1 LGSTVLTL
9 TAFISSIVI
18 GPYLLLGNGDEAR
31 GMHNHSSEFISN
43 TKKMDSLC
51 RMWLFLS
58 HPSQRK
64 SAVLNPE
71 GKK

>member
-1 LGSTVLTL
+1 V
-9 TAFISSIVI
+9 
-18 GPYLLLGNGDEAR
+18 PYLLLGNGDEAR